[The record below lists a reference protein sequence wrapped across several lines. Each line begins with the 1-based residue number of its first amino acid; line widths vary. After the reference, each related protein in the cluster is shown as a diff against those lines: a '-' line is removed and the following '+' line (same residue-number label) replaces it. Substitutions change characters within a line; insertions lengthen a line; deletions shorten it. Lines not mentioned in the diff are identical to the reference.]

1 MHNVKGGLGGGWEAL
16 CRFRRIIRD
25 FPHSKNGSRRR
36 AAKHRHTGCMSDP
49 GVTIIVV
56 VVVVVVVVEAYYFIY
71 IIVVVPP
78 GLRPSFPPSV
88 GITFFLFFASRCRTA

>member
-1 MHNVKGGLGGGWEAL
+1 MSIPTYHKG
-16 CRFRRIIRD
+16 

-56 VVVVVVVVEAYYFIY
+56 VVVVVVVAISSSICYVN
-71 IIVVVPP
+71 V
-78 GLRPSFPPSV
+78 GPSIP
-88 GITFFLFFASRCRTA
+88 R

>member
-1 MHNVKGGLGGGWEAL
+1 MSIPTYHKG
-16 CRFRRIIRD
+16 

-56 VVVVVVVVEAYYFIY
+56 VVVVVVA
-71 IIVVVPP
+71 VVVVVS
-78 GLRPSFPPSV
+78 LV
-88 GITFFLFFASRCRTA
+88 A